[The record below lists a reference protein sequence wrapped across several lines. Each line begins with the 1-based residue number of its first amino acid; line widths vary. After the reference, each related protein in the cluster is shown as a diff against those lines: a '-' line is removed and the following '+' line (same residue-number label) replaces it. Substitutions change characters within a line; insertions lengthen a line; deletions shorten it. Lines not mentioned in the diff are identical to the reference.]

1 MEYKKNIQKLLIYC
15 LKYIMNDDKNK
26 DDDLLN
32 NYNKFN
38 MKMLKLTELK
48 LYINNKYISKFSFY
62 SHYIYNQIYDIN
74 YQPIKTLKL
83 LNLENIDIEF
93 YSSINGYFKDK
104 SCIKIYIYSNL
115 YLESNKKVIPE
126 KPEVPE
132 AKASPLPKIEI
143 IEKLGLDLLKTNHR
157 PALEKLLKVFPA
169 DDIKIKT
176 NQSSTVLDENDL
188 DIINWLNN

>member
-15 LKYIMNDDKNK
+15 LKYIMNNNKNK

-48 LYINNKYISKFSFY
+48 LYVNNKYISKMCFY

-74 YQPIKTLKL
+74 YKPIDKIDL

-93 YSSINGYFKDK
+93 YSSINGYYNEK
-104 SCIKIYIYSNL
+104 SCIKT
-115 YLESNKKVIPE
+115 KK
-126 KPEVPE
+126 
-132 AKASPLPKIEI
+132 
-143 IEKLGLDLLKTNHR
+143 LK
-157 PALEKLLKVFPA
+157 KY
-169 DDIKIKT
+169 
-176 NQSSTVLDENDL
+176 
-188 DIINWLNN
+188 

>member
-1 MEYKKNIQKLLIYC
+1 
-15 LKYIMNDDKNK
+15 MNDDKNK

-62 SHYIYNQIYDIN
+62 SHYIYNQIIDIN
-74 YQPIKTLKL
+74 YKPIDKIDL

-93 YSSINGYFKDK
+93 YSSINGFKTDK
-104 SCIKIYIYSNL
+104 NCIKIYIYSNL

-126 KPEVPE
+126 KP
-132 AKASPLPKIEI
+132 KIEI
-143 IEKLGLDLLKTNHR
+143 IEKL
-157 PALEKLLKVFPA
+157 

-176 NQSSTVLDENDL
+176 NQSSTILNEDDL

>member
-62 SHYIYNQIYDIN
+62 SHYIYNQIIDIN
-74 YQPIKTLKL
+74 YKPIDKIDL

-93 YSSINGYFKDK
+93 YSSINGFKTDK
-104 SCIKIYIYSNL
+104 NCIKIYIYSNL

-126 KPEVPE
+126 KP
-132 AKASPLPKIEI
+132 KIEI
-143 IEKLGLDLLKTNHR
+143 IEKL
-157 PALEKLLKVFPA
+157 

-176 NQSSTVLDENDL
+176 NQSSTILNEDDL